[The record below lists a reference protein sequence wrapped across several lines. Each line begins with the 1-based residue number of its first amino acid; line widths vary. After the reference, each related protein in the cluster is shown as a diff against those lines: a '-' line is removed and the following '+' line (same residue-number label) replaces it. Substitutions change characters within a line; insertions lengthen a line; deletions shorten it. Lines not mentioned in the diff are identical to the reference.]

1 MKIALAQINT
11 TIGDF
16 QGNGELII
24 RNIKEAR
31 KRQAQLV
38 VFPELAICG
47 YPPQDLVEYRS
58 FLDKNLE
65 ILAKVMEATSGIG
78 CIVGYVDRNPD
89 ESGRNYRNVLAFIQD
104 KKKLGTYAKRLLPD
118 YDVFDEYRYFQPG
131 RELGVF
137 PFQGATIGVSIC
149 EDIWNDKEYWG
160 KKRYEH
166 DPIEEQVSHG
176 ADLLINIS
184 ASPFSL
190 SKRKVRRKILKSL
203 TLKHRRPICYVNL
216 VGGNDELIFDGRSF
230 VVNSQGEI
238 VYEAKAFQEELAIID
253 TDRLESKEF
262 PEPEVREEIIQAL
275 VLGVRDYFRKCGFTK
290 AILGLSGGVDSAL
303 TAVLVTYALG
313 PKNVTAVMMP
323 SQFSSEGS
331 IKDSEKLAKNL
342 GIKTKKIPIKDVYQ
356 SYEKI
361 FKKGFPGKPFDV
373 TEENIQARIRSNLL
387 MAISNK
393 TGALLV
399 STGNKSELGV
409 GYCTLYGDMSGGL
422 SVIADLSKTMVYEV
436 SRTINRK
443 KEIIPDE
450 IIKKAPS
457 AELRPRQK
465 DQDTLP
471 PYDVLDEIL
480 RLYVEEHRDYRQIVE
495 QGYKPEIVKQVI
507 GMVYRNEFK
516 RRQASPTLRVSE
528 KAFGIGRHFPIARKI
543 FL

>member
-1 MKIALAQINT
+1 
-11 TIGDF
+11 
-16 QGNGELII
+16 
-24 RNIKEAR
+24 
-31 KRQAQLV
+31 
-38 VFPELAICG
+38 
-47 YPPQDLVEYRS
+47 
-58 FLDKNLE
+58 
-65 ILAKVMEATSGIG
+65 
-78 CIVGYVDRNPD
+78 
-89 ESGRNYRNVLAFIQD
+89 
-104 KKKLGTYAKRLLPD
+104 
-118 YDVFDEYRYFQPG
+118 
-131 RELGVF
+131 
-137 PFQGATIGVSIC
+137 
-149 EDIWNDKEYWG
+149 
-160 KKRYEH
+160 
-166 DPIEEQVSHG
+166 
-176 ADLLINIS
+176 
-184 ASPFSL
+184 
-190 SKRKVRRKILKSL
+190 
-203 TLKHRRPICYVNL
+203 
-216 VGGNDELIFDGRSF
+216 
-230 VVNSQGEI
+230 
-238 VYEAKAFQEELAIID
+238 
-253 TDRLESKEF
+253 
-262 PEPEVREEIIQAL
+262 
-275 VLGVRDYFRKCGFTK
+275 
-290 AILGLSGGVDSAL
+290 
-303 TAVLVTYALG
+303 
-313 PKNVTAVMMP
+313 
-323 SQFSSEGS
+323 
-331 IKDSEKLAKNL
+331 L

-361 FKKGFPGKPFDV
+361 FKKVFPGKPFDV